1 MSQTK
6 YTPKYQ
12 SRFKKH
18 YQNMI
23 RANRY
28 SEAEFK
34 AVEDVLLSGAHP
46 DERYDD
52 HVIKSRKPQ
61 RALFIKGSCLLIY
74 EYQDHTVRFL
84 DTGRHGEI

>member
-1 MSQTK
+1 MPK
-6 YTPKYQ
+6 YRPKYQ

-28 SEAEFK
+28 TEAEFK
-34 AVEDVLLSGAHP
+34 VVEDQILSGKPVA
-46 DERYDD
+46 EKYDD

-61 RALFIKGSCLLIY
+61 RALFIKGSWLLIY
-74 EYQDHTVRFL
+74 EVVGDTVRFL

>member
-1 MSQTK
+1 MRYK
-6 YTPKYQ
+6 PKYQ

-23 RANRY
+23 RAGRY
-28 SEAEFK
+28 TQSEFNAAK
-34 AVEDVLLSGAHP
+34 IQLLSGQP
-46 DERYDD
+46 LDQRYDD

-61 RALFIKGSCLLIY
+61 RAFFVKGNWGVIY
-74 EYQDHTVRFL
+74 EYQGDFIRFL